1 MASDYLDKLAEFV
14 TGTRL
19 EDLSNSTI
27 MAAKTVVLDTLG
39 AILGS
44 MVCALIVQPI
54 RTLTALSAGVTQR
67 R

>member
-1 MASDYLDKLAEFV
+1 VASDYLDKLAEFV

-39 AILGS
+39 RSWGQWSARL
-44 MVCALIVQPI
+44 
-54 RTLTALSAGVTQR
+54 LSNQYGH
-67 R
+67 